1 MSLIKMR
8 LNKRSALELSF
19 NFIFA
24 MIAAVVIFSI
34 ALAII
39 NSVMKTANL
48 EKSLAVTNK
57 ISDAFSSNLL
67 EGGKSDIIQLSS
79 SISFSSDCDGISFG
93 ENVVSTLNYP
103 LFSAKKIKTNTLGIT
118 TKKLLLPNY
127 ISNSV
132 YLYAPTKIYLYC
144 EDCDEISKTPIIYF
158 GLMQTIAS
166 AEITA
171 DTKMIEAEIIGSGYS
186 LSNEELNTLKKS
198 NVIVVYPNNEDPP
211 DVWCTRFQCKSILI
225 SKEDQTGQ
233 SNNQEL
239 YSKLSYTSTSDYPL
253 GRITYDGDNFYFL
266 GKEMLFGALI
276 SDDLSLYNCNLNK
289 ILSSVLR
296 TTTISLKRLEIFEGE
311 GGAFSTDGKC
321 KEIYSN
327 STKTYEDL
335 SEVIDSLIPLI
346 DENPNSVN
354 INLLE
359 ELRKNILLISELNYN
374 ATRYSCPSIY

>member
-1 MSLIKMR
+1 MR

-24 MIAAVVIFSI
+24 MIVAVVVFSI
-34 ALAII
+34 ALAVI
-39 NSVMKTANL
+39 NSITKTANL
-48 EKSLAVTNK
+48 EKSLAIANK

-67 EGGKSDIIQLSS
+67 EGGKSDVIQLSS
-79 SISFSSDCDGISFG
+79 LISFSSDCDGISFG

-144 EDCDEISKTPIIYF
+144 EGCDEISKTPIIYF
-158 GLMQTIAS
+158 GLIQTIAS

-171 DTKMIEAEIIGSGYS
+171 DTKMIEAEIVGSGYS

-198 NVIVVYPNNEDPP
+198 NVIVVYPDNEYPP

-225 SKEDQTGQ
+225 PEEDQTGQ
-233 SNNQEL
+233 SGNQEF
-239 YSKLSYTSTSDYPL
+239 YGKLSYTSTSDYPL
-253 GRITYDGDNFYFL
+253 GIITYDGDNFYFL

-276 SDDLSLYNCNLNK
+276 SDDLSRYNCNLKK
-289 ILSSVLR
+289 ILSSILR
-296 TTTISLKRLEIFEGE
+296 TTTISLKRLNIFSSE
-311 GGAFSTDGKC
+311 GGAFSSNEKC
-321 KEIYSN
+321 KEIYSY
-327 STKTYEDL
+327 STNAYTELSSVINLLISDL
-335 SEVIDSLIPLI
+335 
-346 DENPNSVN
+346 DENPNLVDVDS
-354 INLLE
+354 LE
-359 ELRKNILLISELNYN
+359 ELRRNILLISELNYN